1 MKHTFVK
8 KMTQNF
14 SAEHNFHNFALSAI
28 PHIQYT
34 TTAKVYTSTQCMHI
48 YMVHAHTR
56 NCAIRL
62 SFSLALLSAF
72 VFCSFIF
79 SSLSFS
85 DFKRLALAD
94 YKALYKCYRLH
105 FCPNSQTFLCS
116 PLFLE
121 ASFEIGLAALL
132 HLQHTPCYPLVNPG
146 V

>member
-1 MKHTFVK
+1 MKHICVK

-14 SAEHNFHNFALSAI
+14 SADHNFHKFCLASN
-28 PHIQYT
+28 
-34 TTAKVYTSTQCMHI
+34 STHDTQQLQMCIRAHRAYI

-62 SFSLALLSAF
+62 SFSLALFSAF

-94 YKALYKCYRLH
+94 YKALYKCCRLH
-105 FCPNSQTFLCS
+105 FCPNSQTILCS

-132 HLQHTPCYPLVNPG
+132 QLQRTPC
-146 V
+146 